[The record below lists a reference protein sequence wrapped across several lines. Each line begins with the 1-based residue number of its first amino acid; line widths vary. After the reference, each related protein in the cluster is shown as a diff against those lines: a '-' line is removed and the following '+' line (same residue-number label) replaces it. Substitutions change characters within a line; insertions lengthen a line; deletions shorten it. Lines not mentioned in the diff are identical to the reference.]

1 MVEQNKGRK
10 KIISSL
16 FWKVMERGGTQ
27 VVQFVISII
36 LARLLSPDDYGL
48 LALILVFIE
57 FANVFVE
64 SGFGTALVQKKD
76 SDNVDFSSILFLNLF
91 VALIIY
97 GILFLLSPVVA
108 KFYSRPVLSSL
119 MRVVSL
125 TIFPGAVNNIQNAYI
140 AKKFLFKCNFYSS
153 LIAVLVSGVVG
164 IICAYNGF
172 GVWALVI
179 QQLVSVSLICIV
191 LWFTVRWRPKIQFS
205 LARVKQL
212 FIFGSNLLI
221 SNIIA
226 KIFTNI
232 YTLIIGKLYSQKM
245 LGLYKR
251 GLQFPQLITGNIVSS
266 ISAVMLPAMS
276 EKNDDVEAVKKI
288 TRRFISVSS
297 FILIPCLFG
306 MAAISDVL
314 VPLLLTD
321 KWNGCIVFLKIACVG
336 HICYCL
342 HNANLIPIN
351 ALGRSD
357 VYLKLEIIKKIIDAI
372 VIISSLPFGIYGL
385 AVGSTINEFIHLF
398 INAYPNKRIL
408 KYSILEQIK
417 DILPYTISSFVM
429 AVIIFPMKFI
439 PIPLIMIL
447 ILQISFGII
456 FYLSIAKMFKLDS
469 FLYLMDI
476 IQKNKQ

>member
-1 MVEQNKGRK
+1 MVEQNKDRK

-16 FWKVMERGGTQ
+16 IWKIMERGGTQ

-36 LARLLSPDDYGL
+36 LARLLAPDDYGL

-57 FANVFVE
+57 FANVFIE

-76 SDNVDFSSILFLNLF
+76 CDNIDFSSILFLNLF
-91 VALIIY
+91 VAFIIY
-97 GILFLLSPVVA
+97 GILFLISPLVA
-108 KFYSRPVLSSL
+108 KFYNQPVLTSL

-153 LIAVLVSGVVG
+153 LTAVVISGIVG

-191 LWFTVRWRPKIQFS
+191 LWFTVKWRPKIQFS
-205 LARVKQL
+205 FERVKLL
-212 FIFGSNLLI
+212 FSFGSNLLI
-221 SNIIA
+221 SNIID
-226 KIFTNI
+226 KIFSNI

-276 EKNDDVEAVKKI
+276 EKNDDVNAVKKL
-288 TRRFISVSS
+288 TRRFIAVSS

-314 VPLLLTD
+314 VPLLLTE
-321 KWNGCIVFLKIACVG
+321 KWNGCIIFMKIACVG

-357 VYLKLEIIKKIIDAI
+357 VYLKLEIIKKIIDVVVI
-372 VIISSLPFGIYGL
+372 VVSLPFGIYGL
-385 AVGSTINEFIHLF
+385 AVGSTVNEFIHLF

-417 DILPYTISSFVM
+417 DILPYTISSVVM
-429 AVIIFPMKFI
+429 AIAIYPMKFL
-439 PIPLIMIL
+439 PLPMIAIL
-447 ILQISFGII
+447 LLQIVFGIV
-456 FYLSIAKMFKLDS
+456 FYLCIAKIFKFES
-469 FLYLMDI
+469 FTYLIEI
-476 IQKNKQ
+476 IKGRKG